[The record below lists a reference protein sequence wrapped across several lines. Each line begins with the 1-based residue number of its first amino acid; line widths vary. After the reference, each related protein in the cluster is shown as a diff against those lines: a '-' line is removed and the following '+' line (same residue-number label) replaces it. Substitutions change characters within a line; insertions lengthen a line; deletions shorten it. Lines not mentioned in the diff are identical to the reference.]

1 MSARRPWSVVDI
13 ELLRRNY
20 ADNRTDDIARVL
32 GRPVNALYAK
42 AHSLG
47 LVKNAEYL
55 AGVNSG
61 RMQRGKQ
68 HPRMVATQFKR
79 GHATWN
85 KGMSYEAGGRSA
97 ETRFKPGRPA
107 HEARNY
113 VPIGSLRVSKDG
125 YLERKVTDDPALYP
139 ARRWV
144 GVHRLVWQAAHGPVP
159 PGHIVTF
166 VPGLRTKVEAEIT
179 LDRLRLIS
187 RAENARRN
195 HPMAKSPELA
205 HIVRLKGHIT
215 RQLNRITREAQ
226 EKGARP

>member
-20 ADNRTDDIARVL
+20 ADSRTDGIARVL
-32 GRPVNALYAK
+32 GRPVNAVYAK

-195 HPMAKSPELA
+195 HPMSKSPELA

>member
-20 ADNRTDDIARVL
+20 ADSRTDDIARVL
-32 GRPVNALYAK
+32 GRPVNAVYAK

-113 VPIGSLRVSKDG
+113 APIGSLRVSKDG

-195 HPMAKSPELA
+195 HPMSKSPELA

-226 EKGARP
+226 EKEARP